1 MARFG
6 ARDAAMGR
14 TSRTMSLTADAYARI
29 RTDILGGLL
38 QPGEKLRIEGL
49 CGRYETG
56 ASPVREALSQL
67 SSEGLVDRLDNR
79 GFRVRAASARDF
91 MELLDARCRIE
102 ENALRMAIAHGD
114 AAWEEAILVSC
125 HRLDR
130 LTPLVAQEGT
140 PEAEHAAAA
149 VDDAD
154 GPIAQASEAEGA
166 FEAAH
171 RTFHT
176 ALLAGCGN
184 RHLLGFAATLY
195 DQAIRYRSLARIKA
209 YPARDIAAEHKAI
222 MQATLNRDADLAVK
236 HLLTHY
242 RLTGRFLD
250 PER

>member
-1 MARFG
+1 
-6 ARDAAMGR
+6 MGR

-49 CGRYETG
+49 CGRYDTG

-79 GFRVRAASARDF
+79 GFRVRDASARDF
-91 MELLDARCRIE
+91 MELLEARCRIE
-102 ENALRMAIAHGD
+102 EAALRLAIVQGD
-114 AAWEEAILVSC
+114 AAWEEALVVAG
-125 HRLDR
+125 HRLAR
-130 LTPLVAQEGT
+130 VT
-140 PEAEHAAAA
+140 PEIFHAGEQDRAPAGAA
-149 VDDAD
+149 
-154 GPIAQASEAEGA
+154 EAEAA
-166 FEAAH
+166 FETAH
-171 RTFHT
+171 RAFHT

-222 MQATLNRDADLAVK
+222 LAATLDRDAERAVQ
-236 HLLTHY
+236 LLLDHY

-250 PER
+250 PQR

>member
-1 MARFG
+1 
-6 ARDAAMGR
+6 MGR

-130 LTPLVAQEGT
+130 LTPVVAQEGT
-140 PEAEHAAAA
+140 PEAERA
-149 VDDAD
+149 VAEQAGADAPD

-222 MQATLNRDADLAVK
+222 MQATLDRDADLAVER
-236 HLLTHY
+236 LLTHY